1 MEYKSEKKVYVVGH
15 KNPDTDSICS
25 AIAYANLKQ
34 KLSNGEEQYIAKR
47 LGLINAET
55 EYVLDRFHVEEPS
68 YLTNVYLRVKNVD
81 INKMDGIK
89 ANTSIKD
96 AWEIM
101 KEQNTFTLAI
111 TEDKKLQ
118 GVISTSD
125 VAMSYMDVY
134 DSCILARAK
143 TQYNSLVK
151 TLDGEII
158 TGDGERIIERGKVVV
173 AASSPDVMES
183 TIEAGDV
190 VLLGNRYEVQLCAIE
205 LEASCIIVCRD
216 GQVTRTIKK
225 LAEERGV
232 IIITTPHD
240 TYTAARL
247 INQSIPVEYFMQ
259 KDGVKAFKTT
269 DFVDDIKKDVVK
281 DRTRDFPV
289 VDAKNNFCGFISSRR
304 LMDASKRQ
312 VILVDHNEESQAVDG
327 IMDAEILE
335 IIDHH
340 RLGGLETVG
349 PVYFRNQPV
358 GCTATIIYNMYQEN
372 NVELDPTIA
381 ALLCSAI
388 ISDTL
393 LFRSPTCTMVDQ
405 MVAKKLAEIAG
416 IDMEE
421 LAKGMFR
428 AGSNLKDKTAEEIC
442 FQDFK
447 KFTVEDVTFA
457 VGQINSMDVEELAYI
472 KGVLLPYLEEVAASH
487 KLDMVFFMLTD
498 ILTETTELLCYG
510 KGAKEQVR
518 EAYDIAADVEDIK
531 LPGVVSRKKQFI
543 PKFAVSLQK

>member
-1 MEYKSEKKVYVVGH
+1 MEYSAEKKIYVVGH

-34 KLSNGEEQYIAKR
+34 KLSKGEQYVAKR
-47 LGLINAET
+47 LGLLNAET
-55 EYVLDRFHVEEPS
+55 EYVLERFQVEAPS
-68 YLTNVYLRVKNVD
+68 LLSNVSLKVKNVD

-96 AWEIM
+96 AWKIM

-111 TEDKKLQ
+111 TEGEKLE

-125 VAMSYMDVY
+125 IAMSYMDVY
-134 DSCILARAK
+134 DSCILSRAK
-143 TQYNSLVK
+143 TQYKSIVK
-151 TLDGEII
+151 TLDGEVI
-158 TGDGERIIERGKVVV
+158 TGDVERIIEKGKVVV

-205 LEASCIIVCRD
+205 LEANCIIVCRD
-216 GQVTRTIKK
+216 GHVTRTIKK

-247 INQSIPVEYFMQ
+247 INQSIPVEHFM
-259 KDGVKAFKTT
+259 KRDGITVFKTT
-269 DFVDDIKKDVVK
+269 DYVNDIKKDVVK

-289 VDAKNNFCGFISSRR
+289 VDTKGHFCGFISSRR

-312 VILVDHNEESQAVDG
+312 VILVDHNEESQTVDG
-327 IMDAEILE
+327 IADAEILE

-358 GCTATIIYNMYQEN
+358 GCTATIIYTMYQEN
-372 NVELDPTIA
+372 NVELDKTHA

-393 LFRSPTCTMVDQ
+393 LFRSPTCTLVDE
-405 MVAKKLAEIAG
+405 MVAKKLAEIAE
-416 IDMEE
+416 INMEE
-421 LAKGMFR
+421 LAQGMFR

-447 KFTVEDVTFA
+447 KFTVNDISFA
-457 VGQINSMDVEELAYI
+457 VGQINSMDLDELAHI
-472 KGVLLPYLEEVAASH
+472 KGMLLPYLEEAARVH
-487 KLDMVFFMLTD
+487 NLDMVFFMLTN
-498 ILTETTELLCYG
+498 IIGETTELLCFG
-510 KGAKEQVR
+510 KGAKEQVI
-518 EAYDIAADVEDIK
+518 EAFDLTSDVEDIN
-531 LPGVVSRKKQFI
+531 LSGVVSRKKQFI
-543 PKFAVSLQK
+543 PTFVVSLQK

>member
-1 MEYKSEKKVYVVGH
+1 MKQNVKKKIYVVGH

-34 KLSNGEEQYIAKR
+34 KLSSGEEYVAKR
-47 LGLINAET
+47 LGLLNAET
-55 EYVLDRFHVEEPS
+55 EYVLERFHVEAPS
-68 YLTNVYLRVKNVD
+68 LLSNVKLKVSDVD
-81 INKMDGIK
+81 INQISGIK

-101 KEQNTFTLAI
+101 KEKNVFTLAV
-111 TEDKKLQ
+111 TDDDKLE
-118 GVISTSD
+118 GVISIGD
-125 VAMSYMDVY
+125 IAMSYMDVY
-134 DSCILARAK
+134 DSHILATAK
-143 TQYNSLVK
+143 TQYKNIVK
-151 TLDGEII
+151 TLDGEVV
-158 TGDGERIIERGKVVV
+158 TGDIDKFMKKGKVVV
-173 AASSPDVMES
+173 AASSPDVMEA
-183 TIEAGDV
+183 TIESGDV

-205 LEASCIIVCRD
+205 LEASCIIACRD
-216 GQVTRTIKK
+216 GQVTRTKKK
-225 LAEERGV
+225 LAEDRGIV
-232 IIITTPHD
+232 IITTPHD

-247 INQSIPVEYFMQ
+247 INQSIPVVNFKK
-259 KDGVKAFKTT
+259 KDGIKIFKTT
-269 DFVDDIKKDVVK
+269 EFVEDIKKDVVK
-281 DRTRDFPV
+281 DRTRDFPI
-289 VDAKNNFCGFISSRR
+289 VDKKDKFYGFVSSRR

-312 VILVDHNEESQAVDG
+312 VILVDHNEESQTVDG
-327 IMDAEILE
+327 IADAEILE

-372 NVELDPTIA
+372 NVELDPTNA

-393 LFRSPTCTMVDQ
+393 LFRSPTCTMVDE

-416 IDMEE
+416 VNMED
-421 LAKGMFR
+421 LAQGMFR

-447 KFTVEDVTFA
+447 KFTVGEVTFA
-457 VGQINSMDVEELAYI
+457 VGQINSMDMEELGYI
-472 KGVLLPYLEEVAASH
+472 KGVLLPYLEEAARIH

-498 ILTETTELLCYG
+498 ILNETTELLCYG

-518 EAYDIAADVEDIK
+518 EAYDLASDNEDIH
-531 LPGVVSRKKQFI
+531 LVGVVSRKKQFI
-543 PKFAVSLQK
+543 PTFVVSLQK

>member
-1 MEYKSEKKVYVVGH
+1 MEYSAEKKVYVIGH

-34 KLSNGEEQYIAKR
+34 KLSKGQQYVAKR
-47 LGLINAET
+47 LGLLNAET
-55 EYVLDRFHVEEPS
+55 EYVLKRFQVEAPS
-68 YLTNVYLRVKNVD
+68 LLSNVSLKVKNVD
-81 INKMDGIK
+81 INKMNGIK
-89 ANTSIKD
+89 ADTSIKD

-101 KEQNTFTLAI
+101 KEQNTFTLGI
-111 TEDKKLQ
+111 TEDDKLE

-125 VAMSYMDVY
+125 IAMSYMDVY
-134 DSCILARAK
+134 DSRILARAK
-143 TQYNSLVK
+143 TQYKSIVK
-151 TLDGEII
+151 TLDGEVI
-158 TGDGERIIERGKVVV
+158 TGDVEQIIETGKVVV

-183 TIEAGDV
+183 TIEAGDL

-216 GQVTRTIKK
+216 GHVTRTIKK
-225 LAEERGV
+225 LAEERGI

-240 TYTAARL
+240 TFTAARL
-247 INQSIPVEYFMQ
+247 INQSIPVEYFMK
-259 KDGVKAFKTT
+259 KDGITVFKTT
-269 DFVDDIKKDVVK
+269 DYVEDIKKDVVK

-289 VDAKNNFCGFISSRR
+289 VDKNNHFCGFISSRR

-312 VILVDHNEESQAVDG
+312 VILVDHNEESQTVDG
-327 IMDAEILE
+327 IADAEILE

-358 GCTATIIYNMYQEN
+358 GCTATIVYTMYQEN
-372 NVELDPTIA
+372 NVELDPTHA

-393 LFRSPTCTMVDQ
+393 LFRSPTCTIVDK
-405 MVAKKLAEIAG
+405 MVAEKLAEIAG
-416 IDMEE
+416 VNMEE
-421 LAKGMFR
+421 LAQGMFR
-428 AGSNLKDKTAEEIC
+428 AGSDLKGKTAEEIC
-442 FQDFK
+442 YQDFK
-447 KFTVEDVTFA
+447 KFTVGDVNFA
-457 VGQINSMDVEELAYI
+457 VGQINSMDVEELREI
-472 KGVLLPYLEEVAASH
+472 KEILLPYLEEAARIH
-487 KLDMVFFMLTD
+487 KLDMTFFMLTD

-518 EAYDIAADVEDIK
+518 EAYDLPADAEDIK
-531 LPGVVSRKKQFI
+531 LAGVVSRKKQFI
-543 PKFAVSLQK
+543 PTFVVSLQK

>member
-1 MEYKSEKKVYVVGH
+1 MEYNSEKKVYVVGH

-34 KLSNGEEQYIAKR
+34 KLSKGEQYIAKR
-47 LGLINAET
+47 LGLLNAET
-55 EYVLDRFHVEEPS
+55 EYVLDRFQVEEPS

-134 DSCILARAK
+134 DSRILARAR
-143 TQYNSLVK
+143 TQYESIVK

-158 TGDGERIIERGKVVV
+158 TGDATRIIENGKVVV

-216 GQVTRTIKK
+216 GHVTRTIKK

-240 TYTAARL
+240 TFTAARL

-259 KDGVKAFKTT
+259 KDGVKAFKTS
-269 DFVDDIKKDVVK
+269 DFVEDIKKDVVK

-289 VDAKNNFCGFISSRR
+289 VDTKNNFCGFISSRR

-327 IMDAEILE
+327 IAEAEILE

-358 GCTATIIYNMYQEN
+358 GCTATIIYTLYQEN
-372 NVELDPTIA
+372 NVELDPTTA

-393 LFRSPTCTMVDQ
+393 LFRSPTCTIVDE

-416 IDMEE
+416 INMEE
-421 LAKGMFR
+421 LAQGMFR
-428 AGSNLKDKTAEEIC
+428 AGSNLKDKSAEEIC

-447 KFTVEDVTFA
+447 KFTVGDVTFA
-457 VGQINSMDVEELAYI
+457 VGQINSMDVEELSYI
-472 KGVLLPYLEEVAASH
+472 KGVLLPYLEEAANIH
-487 KLDMVFFMLTD
+487 KLDMVYFMLTD

-510 KGAKEQVR
+510 KDAKKQVC
-518 EAYDIAADVEDIK
+518 EAYDIPADVEDVK
-531 LPGVVSRKKQFI
+531 LVGVVSRKKQFI
-543 PKFAVSLQK
+543 PKFVVSLQQ